1 MVRASMSSP
10 ESLSPAN
17 DAFRPA
23 VPGLAAIVVM
33 VFSIFF
39 PRLLFSPLLVS
50 IQLDLSLTAARATR
64 IFTTIAVGYAVAML
78 ASGFVSTRVRH
89 RRIVALSAF
98 GVGVGMQIAA
108 LAPTVG
114 VLHAGALLVG
124 ASAGLYAPSGLSIV
138 SEITPFAR
146 RGMGFAIHEIGPS
159 VSFVLAPI
167 VAAVLLPLVGWRGVV
182 SATGVVS
189 AAAGIGYFLRGS
201 AGFVYGEAPHFENL
215 KTIFRIARFWLI
227 ILFFVLAASAAIG
240 MFAVLPTYLISFR
253 GMDQQLANS
262 LIGASRI
269 SGIAM
274 IFLSG
279 VLTDRFGFRRT
290 VAGIFL
296 LTGIFTILL
305 TVADGPFLALAVLLQ
320 PAVISAF
327 FPAAITAML
336 EIGPPQT
343 RNVVVSLVIP
353 LANLVGS
360 GFYPALA
367 GFAVDT
373 GTIDRFFQGTGAA
386 LILAILL
393 LPFFRSKVLRSPS

>member
-1 MVRASMSSP
+1 MSTSD
-10 ESLSPAN
+10 SRSPAN

-23 VPGLAAIVVM
+23 IPGLAAIVVM

-50 IQLDLSLTAARATR
+50 IQLDLSLSAAQATR
-64 IFTTIAVGYAVAML
+64 IFTTIAAGYAVVML

-89 RRIVALSAF
+89 RRIVAVSAF

-108 LAPTVG
+108 FAPTVTF
-114 VLHAGALLVG
+114 LHVGALLVG
-124 ASAGLYAPSGLSIV
+124 ASAGLYAPSGLTIV
-138 SEITPFAR
+138 SEITPLAR

-159 VSFVLAPI
+159 VSFVLAPVI
-167 VAAVLLPLVGWRGVV
+167 AAVALPLVGWRGIV
-182 SATGVVS
+182 SVTGVTS
-189 AAAGIGYFLRGS
+189 AAAGIAYFLRGS

-240 MFAVLPTYLISFR
+240 MFAVLPTFLISYR
-253 GMDQQLANS
+253 GMDQQLANG
-262 LIGASRI
+262 LIGASRL

-296 LTGIFTILL
+296 LTGVFTILL
-305 TVADGPFLALAVLLQ
+305 TVGRGSFLTLAVLLQ

-327 FPAAITAML
+327 FPAAITAMS

-343 RNVVVSLVIP
+343 RNVVISLVIP

-360 GFYPALA
+360 GFYPAVA
-367 GFAVDT
+367 GFAADA
-373 GTIDRFFQGTGAA
+373 GYIDRFFQGTGVA
-386 LILAILL
+386 LLLAILL
-393 LPFFRSKVLRSPS
+393 LPLYRSRR

>member
-1 MVRASMSSP
+1 MSS
-10 ESLSPAN
+10 SDSRSPAN
-17 DAFRPA
+17 TAFRPA
-23 VPGLAAIVVM
+23 IPGLAAIVVM

-50 IQLDLSLTAARATR
+50 IQRDLVLSAAQATR

-108 LAPTVG
+108 FAPTVL
-114 VLHAGALLVG
+114 VLHAGALLIG
-124 ASAGLYAPSGLSIV
+124 ASAGLYAPSGLTIV
-138 SEITPFAR
+138 SEITPLAR
-146 RGMGFAIHEIGPS
+146 RGMGFAIHELGPS

-167 VAAVLLPLVGWRGVV
+167 IAAVALPLAGWRGVV
-182 SATGVVS
+182 SATGAVS
-189 AAAGIGYFLRGS
+189 AAAGIAYFLRGS

-215 KTIFRIARFWLI
+215 KAIFRIARFWLI
-227 ILFFVLAASAAIG
+227 ILFFVIAASSAIG
-240 MFAVLPTYLISFR
+240 MFAVLPTFLISYR
-253 GMDQQLANS
+253 GMDQQLANG
-262 LIGASRI
+262 LIGASRL
-269 SGIAM
+269 SGIGM

-279 VLTDRFGFRRT
+279 MLTDRFGFRRT

-296 LTGIFTILL
+296 ITGVFTILL

-320 PAVISAF
+320 PAVISAY
-327 FPAAITAML
+327 FPAAITAMS

-343 RNVVVSLVIP
+343 RNVVISLVIP
-353 LANLVGS
+353 LANLVGA

-367 GFAVDT
+367 GFAADA
-373 GTIDRFFQGTGAA
+373 GYIDRFFQGTGVA
-386 LILAILL
+386 LLLAVLL
-393 LPFFRSKVLRSPS
+393 LPLYRSRSLR